1 MEVMETYILEAHI
14 GALIENTRAMEEHT
28 VALNANTRAMEE
40 HTVALRTHAAA
51 VDRQTEELTKTR
63 YLIERLTEDCKN
75 GGHISIIDA
84 IRRLEKIANELGS
97 STDKFDHATKRIEGS
112 NSYRR

>member
-28 VALNANTRAMEE
+28 TALET
-40 HTVALRTHAAA
+40 HTAALKTHAAA
-51 VDRQTEELTKTR
+51 VDRQTEELSKMR
-63 YLIERLTEDCKN
+63 YLIERLTEDHKN
-75 GGHISIIDA
+75 GGRIGIMDA

-97 STDKFDHATKRIEGS
+97 SADKFDRAAKRIC
-112 NSYRR
+112 